1 MKKYILNLI
10 LVMMFV
16 PSVLFAGGKKDTLEA
31 DGVTEKVKPA
41 YKKQIPQGAAI
52 EFDEVWG
59 YVMKERE
66 SEFDTS
72 MPITDVGYFAAEVNT
87 YGELD
92 GVPDRMFFEDY
103 SGRVHLVVVCE
114 SKSLTHFVLD
124 PSYDV
129 RKKLINQI
137 MDAAKPYDG
146 IQIDFELI
154 PGRDADNFISFLK
167 ELSDLAKKQE
177 KVFSVCVPARVKT
190 ISDDVFPYKKIGDL
204 ADKVIV
210 MAYDEHWST
219 SKAGPIASFKW
230 CQKIVDYSVTVIPQ
244 EKLVMGLP
252 FYGRTWSEKKPA
264 QAWYYSGINR
274 IMKENGAKKV
284 EYIDGIPSVK
294 FNMDVEVT
302 GFFED
307 VNSVVQKMRL
317 YDYKNVKN
325 IAFWRIGQED
335 SDVWDWIKIK
345 DETAN
350 LEESEE
356 TIETQ

>member
-1 MKKYILNLI
+1 MKNKILKIWLLI
-10 LVMMFV
+10 LIPFA
-16 PSVLFAGGKKDTLEA
+16 LFAGGKKDTLEA

-92 GVPDRMFFEDY
+92 GVPDRMVFEDY

-154 PGRDADNFISFLK
+154 RGRDAQN
-167 ELSDLAKKQE
+167 
-177 KVFSVCVPARVKT
+177 
-190 ISDDVFPYKKIGDL
+190 
-204 ADKVIV
+204 
-210 MAYDEHWST
+210 
-219 SKAGPIASFKW
+219 
-230 CQKIVDYSVTVIPQ
+230 
-244 EKLVMGLP
+244 
-252 FYGRTWSEKKPA
+252 
-264 QAWYYSGINR
+264 
-274 IMKENGAKKV
+274 
-284 EYIDGIPSVK
+284 
-294 FNMDVEVT
+294 
-302 GFFED
+302 
-307 VNSVVQKMRL
+307 
-317 YDYKNVKN
+317 
-325 IAFWRIGQED
+325 
-335 SDVWDWIKIK
+335 
-345 DETAN
+345 
-350 LEESEE
+350 
-356 TIETQ
+356 